1 MTNRWFFLPIPRAT
15 VRPSNGCPRCW
26 KAYGDAAP
34 FAEIFPLPG
43 GNFGISIPS
52 KVVDDMGE
60 QIVLGRISAFAHFD
74 LWAGEWKSPK

>member
-1 MTNRWFFLPIPRAT
+1 MGIQIVVVAGSHMEVVEKLGN
-15 VRPSNGCPRCW
+15 
-26 KAYGDAAP
+26 AAP

-52 KVVDDMGE
+52 KIVEDVGE

-74 LWAGEWKSPK
+74 LWAGEWKSPN